1 MPKLVGERLY
11 KPKVT
16 YHVVPKHQKEPIN
29 GIELAFNKMVKK
41 ILDIISFEKVWAD
54 FHLYQFFKHTSETM
68 IEVKA
73 LFDEEVYLHG

>member
-1 MPKLVGERLY
+1 
-11 KPKVT
+11 
-16 YHVVPKHQKEPIN
+16 
-29 GIELAFNKMVKK
+29 MVKK

-73 LFDEEVYLHG
+73 LFDEEVYLHGWVSWQSSKTMENLWLHALYNKLSSLVLSA